1 MSDGAIT
8 IRSMKSCD
16 RLAVA
21 ELIHHSTNAWYVT
34 AGRSPIFRGEASL
47 TALFYDVY
55 HSLPGSAGIVAED
68 IASGTIVGSCF
79 YHVRPTHVSLGIMNV
94 RPDCFRRGIAGRLL
108 DHIIAIADREGRPLR
123 LVSSAVNL
131 DSFSL
136 YTRKGF
142 VPRVAYQDMY
152 LEIPDS
158 GLNDVSPLSARV
170 RPASFEDV
178 ERIAEVEMAVNH
190 IRRDGDYRAFIEN
203 RMGIW
208 HVSVIEGSN
217 GRLDGFL
224 ASCGHAASRMIGP
237 GVARTEAQAI
247 ALLAAELDRHR
258 GHTPVFLLPVQC
270 ADLVRE
276 MYALGAR
283 NCELHFSQVRGMWP
297 GLDGVNMP
305 TFMPETA

>member
-1 MSDGAIT
+1 
-8 IRSMKSCD
+8 
-16 RLAVA
+16 
-21 ELIHHSTNAWYVT
+21 
-34 AGRSPIFRGEASL
+34 
-47 TALFYDVY
+47 
-55 HSLPGSAGIVAED
+55 
-68 IASGTIVGSCF
+68 
-79 YHVRPTHVSLGIMNV
+79 
-94 RPDCFRRGIAGRLL
+94 
-108 DHIIAIADREGRPLR
+108 

-152 LEIPDS
+152 LRIPES
-158 GLNDVSPLSARV
+158 GLCYASARMGRV
-170 RPASFEDV
+170 RPASLADV

-208 HVSVIEGSN
+208 SMSVMEGSD

-224 ASCGHAASRMIGP
+224 ASCSHPASRMIGP
-237 GVARTEAQAI
+237 GVARTEPQAA
-247 ALLAAELDRHR
+247 ALLAAELDHHR
-258 GHTPVFLLPVQC
+258 GQTPVFLVPVQC
-270 ADLVRE
+270 ADLVCE

-283 NCELHFSQVRGMWP
+283 NCELHFSQVRGRWS

>member
-224 ASCGHAASRMIGP
+224 ASCGHAAS
-237 GVARTEAQAI
+237 Q
-247 ALLAAELDRHR
+247 R
-258 GHTPVFLLPVQC
+258 G
-270 ADLVRE
+270 
-276 MYALGAR
+276 
-283 NCELHFSQVRGMWP
+283 
-297 GLDGVNMP
+297 
-305 TFMPETA
+305 